1 MEIMEILGSQPKQLR
16 IDLSIAPAQNLILK
30 AYHFLCVDL
39 KDVIEHRAGPFR
51 EVLHSILC
59 QF

>member
-1 MEIMEILGSQPKQLR
+1 MEILGSQPKQLR